1 MSRTDLARLVWVV
14 SAVSVVLPA
23 CDDGQ
28 AVTIPAAV
36 HGRALASD
44 PALSPS
50 EFNVFACTT
59 CHTSTPE
66 EGAIAS
72 SLYGA
77 IDRESWWGGT
87 LPSLLEAV
95 DFCYV
100 YFMRGFPSLDPQ
112 SEEARAL
119 YEWLR
124 MLSTGAPLPA
134 RPMTVVETVYDPSAT
149 LTADATAGQAVYDR
163 ACRVCH
169 GSPST
174 GEGRLGPNVV
184 IIPEASVE
192 FAEDNDVPLRLVLAE
207 KVRHGQF
214 FGVGGN
220 MPLWPLERM
229 SDQEL
234 ADLLEYLDP

>member
-1 MSRTDLARLVWVV
+1 MTARGLLVSLGIIAWVAPLA
-14 SAVSVVLPA
+14 A

-28 AVTIPAAV
+28 DLTIPASV
-36 HGRALASD
+36 QGRALASD
-44 PALSPS
+44 PGLSPS

-59 CHTSTPE
+59 CHSTTPE
-66 EGAIAS
+66 EGYVAS

-77 IDRESWWGGT
+77 IDRESYWGGAVSG
-87 LPSLLEAV
+87 LIEAA

-100 YFMRGFPSLDPQ
+100 YFMRGFPSLDPR
-112 SEEARAL
+112 SDDARAL
-119 YEWLR
+119 YEWLDT
-124 MLSTGAPLPA
+124 LSTGMPLPT
-134 RPMTVVETVYDPSAT
+134 RPLTIVEAVYDPSET
-149 LTADATAGQAVYDR
+149 LETDATRGEIVYDR

-174 GEGRLGPNVV
+174 GQGRLGDNVV
-184 IIPEASVE
+184 VIPEASVE
-192 FAEDNDVPLRLVLAE
+192 FARDNFVPLRLVLAE

>member
-1 MSRTDLARLVWVV
+1 MSRPAWV
-14 SAVSVVLPA
+14 SAVYFALLSIASPA
-23 CDDGQ
+23 CDDAQ
-28 AVTIPAAV
+28 SVTIPASV
-36 HGRALASD
+36 QGRALASE
-44 PALSPS
+44 PRLSPS

-59 CHTSTPE
+59 CHSTTPT
-66 EGAIAS
+66 EGAVAS

-87 LPSLLEAV
+87 IPSLLGAV

-100 YFMRGFPSLDPQ
+100 YFMRGFPSLDPR
-112 SEEARAL
+112 SDEARAL
-119 YEWLR
+119 YEWLET
-124 MLSTGAPLPA
+124 LSTGASLPTRA
-134 RPMTVVETVYDPSAT
+134 MTIVETVYDPSET
-149 LTADATAGQAVYDR
+149 LPTDATRGQVVYDR

>member
-1 MSRTDLARLVWVV
+1 
-14 SAVSVVLPA
+14 
-23 CDDGQ
+23 
-28 AVTIPAAV
+28 
-36 HGRALASD
+36 
-44 PALSPS
+44 
-50 EFNVFACTT
+50 
-59 CHTSTPE
+59 
-66 EGAIAS
+66 
-72 SLYGA
+72 
-77 IDRESWWGGT
+77 
-87 LPSLLEAV
+87 
-95 DFCYV
+95 
-100 YFMRGFPSLDPQ
+100 
-112 SEEARAL
+112 
-119 YEWLR
+119 
-124 MLSTGAPLPA
+124 
-134 RPMTVVETVYDPSAT
+134 MTVVETVYDPSET
-149 LTADATAGQAVYDR
+149 LPADTTRGQAVYDR

-184 IIPEASVE
+184 IIPEASIE

>member
-1 MSRTDLARLVWVV
+1 MSRQGLADIAWVSCLIV
-14 SAVSVVLPA
+14 ASLPA
-23 CDDGQ
+23 CDDAQ
-28 AVTIPAAV
+28 PVTIPAAV
-36 HGRALASD
+36 HGRALAAD
-44 PALSPS
+44 PGLSPS
-50 EFNVFACTT
+50 EFNVFSCTT
-59 CHTSTPE
+59 CHSISPA
-66 EGAIAS
+66 EGAVAS
-72 SLYGA
+72 TLYGA

-87 LPSLLEAV
+87 IPSLIGAV

-100 YFMRGFPSLDPQ
+100 YFMRGFPSLDPA
-112 SEEARAL
+112 SEDVRAL

-124 MLSTGAPLPA
+124 TLSTGAPLPTRA
-134 RPMTVVETVYDPSAT
+134 MTIVEAVYDPSET
-149 LTADATAGQAVYDR
+149 LESDATRGEAVYDR

-169 GSPST
+169 GAPST
-174 GEGRLGPNVV
+174 GAGRLGPNVV

-192 FAEDNDVPLRLVLAE
+192 FAQDNNIPLRLVLAE

>member
-1 MSRTDLARLVWVV
+1 MSRRVWA
-14 SAVSVVLPA
+14 SAVSFALWSTALPG

-28 AVTIPAAV
+28 SVTIPASV
-36 HGRALASD
+36 QGQSLASD

-59 CHTSTPE
+59 CHSTTPT

-87 LPSLLEAV
+87 IPSLLGAV

-100 YFMRGFPSLDPQ
+100 YFMRGFPSLDPR
-112 SEEARAL
+112 SDEARAL
-119 YEWLR
+119 YEWLGT
-124 MLSTGAPLPA
+124 LSTGGPLPT
-134 RPMTVVETVYDPSAT
+134 RPMTIVETVYDPSET
-149 LTADATAGQAVYDR
+149 LPTDASRGESVYDR

-174 GEGRLGPNVV
+174 GQGRLGPNVV

>member
-1 MSRTDLARLVWVV
+1 MSRPAWVC
-14 SAVSVVLPA
+14 AVYFALLSIASPA
-23 CDDGQ
+23 CDDAQ
-28 AVTIPAAV
+28 SVTIPASV
-36 HGRALASD
+36 QGRALASE
-44 PALSPS
+44 PRLSPS

-59 CHTSTPE
+59 CHSTTPT
-66 EGAIAS
+66 EGAVAS

-87 LPSLLEAV
+87 IPSLLGAV

-100 YFMRGFPSLDPQ
+100 YFMRGFPSLDPR
-112 SEEARAL
+112 SDEARAL
-119 YEWLR
+119 YEWLET
-124 MLSTGAPLPA
+124 LSTGASLPTRA
-134 RPMTVVETVYDPSAT
+134 MTIVETVYDPSET
-149 LTADATAGQAVYDR
+149 LPTDATRGQVVYDR

>member
-1 MSRTDLARLVWVV
+1 MSRPAWV
-14 SAVSVVLPA
+14 SAVYFALLSIASPA
-23 CDDGQ
+23 CDDAQ
-28 AVTIPAAV
+28 SVTIPASV
-36 HGRALASD
+36 QGRALASE
-44 PALSPS
+44 ARLSPS

-59 CHTSTPE
+59 CHSTTPT
-66 EGAIAS
+66 EGAVAS

-87 LPSLLEAV
+87 IPSLLGAV

-100 YFMRGFPSLDPQ
+100 YFMRGFPSLDPR
-112 SEEARAL
+112 SDEARAL
-119 YEWLR
+119 YEWLET
-124 MLSTGAPLPA
+124 LSTGASLPTRA
-134 RPMTVVETVYDPSAT
+134 MTIVETVYDPSET
-149 LTADATAGQAVYDR
+149 LPTDATRGQVVYDR